1 MLVCLLDCGCILLL
15 FKTLKTK
22 VNVNADGIERQ
33 GIATKRTIKYS
44 DYLRETLKK
53 LQKQYEHLLLEALRL
68 QRKGDIMGYSM
79 KIQEAELIR
88 EQILALQN

>member
-1 MLVCLLDCGCILLL
+1 MLLV
-15 FKTLKTK
+15 KTLKTK

-33 GIATKRTIKYS
+33 GIATKRTVKYS

>member
-1 MLVCLLDCGCILLL
+1 MLLV
-15 FKTLKTK
+15 KTLKTK

-33 GIATKRTIKYS
+33 GIATKRTIKYA

>member
-1 MLVCLLDCGCILLL
+1 L
-15 FKTLKTK
+15 
-22 VNVNADGIERQ
+22 
-33 GIATKRTIKYS
+33 

-68 QRKGDIMGYSM
+68 QRKGDIMDYSM

>member
-1 MLVCLLDCGCILLL
+1 MLLV
-15 FKTLKTK
+15 KTLKTK

>member
-1 MLVCLLDCGCILLL
+1 MLVCLLDWGCILLL

>member
-1 MLVCLLDCGCILLL
+1 MLL

-22 VNVNADGIERQ
+22 VNVNANGIERQ

>member
-1 MLVCLLDCGCILLL
+1 L
-15 FKTLKTK
+15 
-22 VNVNADGIERQ
+22 
-33 GIATKRTIKYS
+33 

-68 QRKGDIMGYSM
+68 QRKGDIIGYSM